1 MSAKSI
7 RSASFAQQIETAV
20 ARFGAAVGPRLRNG
34 SGQEEEQLRE
44 PFSRLLCD
52 VGDALGVQVLTVGEA
67 PLKDLGVRPDYVVD
81 VAGARVGY
89 VELKSPRRQI
99 PPDWN
104 PSRHE
109 RKQWEQLRLL
119 PNVLYS
125 NGSEWALFRYGELVG
140 PVARLIGDIKHS
152 DAELVPADGEF
163 ERVISGF
170 LLWTPPTPRNVH
182 QLVRAIASLCRLL
195 REEVSDTL
203 RRERTGDLREDIF
216 TGLAQDWRTLLFPG
230 LSDQEFAD
238 GYAQTVTFALLLA
251 RVDGIT
257 FEHQSLA
264 EIAKQ
269 LGKKHSLMGK
279 ALGVL
284 TEKTFEGRSV
294 VISTLL
300 RVIGAVDWDIVSQ
313 GRPDTALYL
322 YEPFLQQYDPELRRR
337 SGWYYTPNE
346 AVSFMVSFVEE
357 ILRTRLEKPW
367 GLATRGVEIIDP
379 AMGTGTYLLNILE
392 SVAQTIEEEEGPAAV
407 PAQLRA
413 LFSRMTGFEKQTGP
427 LAVAELRVHQAL
439 KAHCTEIPENELEL
453 LVADTLDSP
462 YEELPYIPRALE
474 PIARSRRRASEIKRQ
489 RRVLVIMGN
498 PPYGERAGGRGG
510 WVEKSSQGQKP
521 VLDAFRAPGNGRYEY
536 VLSNLYVY
544 FWRWATWKVFDAH
557 PDAASGVVAFISPS
571 SFTTGRGHAGMR
583 EYLRRTAD
591 ECWVID
597 LSPERHQPDV
607 STRVFPGVQHRLCIT
622 IVVRSGPGDP
632 NRPAHVHYIAVE
644 GRRSEKFARLKE
656 LHLKTPAWTD
666 CPTDWQSPFLPST
679 SVEWQ
684 SYPSLGDL
692 VPWSHSGLKPNRN
705 WVHSPDST
713 TLQRRWMRLLRA
725 DPDEKPI
732 LMKETPDRDLT
743 RVPTPLPGAARN
755 AEALKTETSPLPRI
769 ERVALRS
776 FDRQYLIY
784 DDRVI
789 DRVRPPLWYV
799 RGPNQI
805 FATEQHAHA
814 IDTGPGLVFSAL
826 VPSVHHYNG
835 RGGRVLPLYR
845 DPAGH
850 FPNLAPGL
858 LDLLSH
864 RISQEVSAKDLF
876 AYIAAVTAHP
886 AYTERFAE
894 QLRTPGI
901 RVPLTADPQLWSEAV
916 SIGHRVIRLHTY
928 GEQPLDTGEGHRH
941 QSPRLPA
948 ALRPKVVRAIP
959 DTPQAMPES
968 ISYEENTETLL
979 VGDGQIRP
987 VPLRVWEYEVSGMK
1001 IVRKWFDYRKKRPGG
1016 KRTSPLDDITPER
1029 WPAQFTTELLELL
1042 NVLGLCIGLETE
1054 QACLLREISTGPL
1067 VTTADLEQ
1075 AGVLPV
1081 PQRFRKPPQIPA
1093 ESALPLFEAPS

>member
-1 MSAKSI
+1 M
-7 RSASFAQQIETAV
+7 
-20 ARFGAAVGPRLRNG
+20 
-34 SGQEEEQLRE
+34 
-44 PFSRLLCD
+44 
-52 VGDALGVQVLTVGEA
+52 
-67 PLKDLGVRPDYVVD
+67 
-81 VAGARVGY
+81 GY
-89 VELKSPRRQI
+89 VELKGPRRRI
-99 PPDWN
+99 PPDWS
-104 PSRHE
+104 PSSHE

-125 NGSEWALFRYGELVG
+125 NGNDWALFRNGELVG
-140 PVARLIGDIKHS
+140 SVARLVGDIRRA
-152 DAELVPADGEF
+152 DAKLAPADGVF
-163 ERVISGF
+163 EQVISEF
-170 LLWTPPTPRNVH
+170 LLWTPPVPRNVH
-182 QLVRAIASLCRLL
+182 QLVRAIANLCRLL
-195 REEVSDTL
+195 REEVCDTL
-203 RRERTGDLREDIF
+203 RRERTGDLPEDIF

-257 FEHQSLA
+257 FEHQPLA

-279 ALGVL
+279 ALSVL

-313 GRPDTALYL
+313 GRPDTALHL
-322 YEPFLQQYDPELRRR
+322 YEPFLQQYDPELRRQ

-357 ILRTRLEKPW
+357 ILRKRLGKSW
-367 GLATRGVEIIDP
+367 GLATAGVEIIDP
-379 AMGTGTYLLNILE
+379 AVGTGTYLLNILE
-392 SVAQTIEEEEGPAAV
+392 SVARTIEDEEGPAAV

-427 LAVAELRVHQAL
+427 IAVAELRLHQAL
-439 KAHCTEIPENELEL
+439 KAYSTEIPESELEL
-453 LVADTLDSP
+453 LVTDTLDSP

-474 PIARSRRRASEIKRQ
+474 PIARSRRRAGEIKRLRQ
-489 RRVLVIMGN
+489 VLVIMGN

-510 WVEKSSQGQKP
+510 WVEKGGPGQTP

-557 PDAASGVVAFISPS
+557 PDAPSGIVAFISPS

-607 STRVFPGVQHRLCIT
+607 ITRVFPGVQHRLCIT
-622 IVVRSGPGDP
+622 IVVRSGAGD
-632 NRPAHVHYIAVE
+632 RDQPAPVRYMAVE
-644 GRRSEKFARLKE
+644 GRRSEKFAKLKE
-656 LHLKTPAWTD
+656 LHLENSAWMD
-666 CPTDWQSPFLPST
+666 CPTDWQAPFLPST
-679 SVEWQ
+679 SPEWQ
-684 SYPSLGDL
+684 SYPYLGDL

-705 WVHSPDST
+705 WVHSPDSN
-713 TLQRRWMRLLRA
+713 TLRRRWMRLLRA
-725 DPDEKPI
+725 DPDEKPV
-732 LMKETPDRDLT
+732 LMKETRDRDLS
-743 RVPTPLPGAARN
+743 RVPAPLPGTARH
-755 AEALKTETSPLPRI
+755 AKALKAETSPLPCI

-784 DDRVI
+784 DARVI
-789 DRVRPPLWYV
+789 DFVRPPLWYV
-799 RGPNQI
+799 RGSHQI
-805 FATEQHAHA
+805 YATEQHAHA
-814 IDTGPGLVFSAL
+814 IDAGPGIVFSAL

-845 DPAGH
+845 DAAGRV
-850 FPNLAPGL
+850 PNLAPGL
-858 LDLLSH
+858 LDLLSCKLH
-864 RISQEVSAKDLF
+864 QEVSAKDIF

-894 QLRTPGI
+894 QLRTPGV
-901 RVPLTADPQLWSEAV
+901 RVPLTADPQLWGEAM
-916 SIGHRVIRLHTY
+916 SIGHRVIRFHTY
-928 GEQPLDTGEGHRH
+928 GERPHNAGEGYPH
-941 QSPRLPA
+941 QVPRLPA
-948 ALRPKVVRAIP
+948 SLRPKVVRAIP
-959 DTPQAMPES
+959 DTPQAMPGN
-968 ISYEENTETLL
+968 IAYDKDTETLL

-987 VPLRVWEYEVSGMK
+987 VPPRVWEYEISGMK
-1001 IVRKWFDYRKKRPGG
+1001 VVRKWFDYRKKHPGG
-1016 KRTSPLDDITPER
+1016 KHTSPLDDITPER

-1042 NVLGLCIGLETE
+1042 NMLGLCVGLETE
-1054 QACLLREISTGPL
+1054 QARLLDQISTGPL
-1067 VTTADLEQ
+1067 ITTTDLEH

-1081 PQRFRKPPQIPA
+1081 PQRLRKPPQVPV

>member
-1 MSAKSI
+1 MPAKSTE
-7 RSASFAQQIETAV
+7 SASFAQQIETAV
-20 ARFGAAVGPRLRNG
+20 AHFGAAVGPKLRNG
-34 SGQEEEQLRE
+34 SGQDEEQLRE

-52 VGDALGVQVLTVGEA
+52 VGDALGVQVLPVGEA

-89 VELKSPRRQI
+89 VELKSPRRRI

-104 PSRHE
+104 PSKHE
-109 RKQWEQLRLL
+109 RKQWDQLRLL
-119 PNVLYS
+119 PNVLYC
-125 NGSEWALFRYGELVG
+125 NGIEWALFRNGELVG
-140 PVARLIGDIKHS
+140 SVARLIGDIRHA
-152 DAELVPADGEF
+152 DAKLTPADCVF
-163 ERVISGF
+163 ERIISDF
-170 LLWTPPTPRNVH
+170 LLWTPPIPRNVH
-182 QLVRAIASLCRLL
+182 QLVRAIANLCRLL

-203 RRERTGDLREDIF
+203 RRERTGDLQEDIF

-257 FEHQSLA
+257 FEHQALA

-300 RVIGAVDWDIVSQ
+300 RVIGAVDWDIISQ
-313 GRPDTALYL
+313 GRPDAALHL

-346 AVSFMVSFVEE
+346 AVSFMVSLVEE
-357 ILRTRLEKPW
+357 VLRTRLNKSW
-367 GLATRGVEIIDP
+367 GLATKDVEIIDP

-392 SVAQTIEEEEGPAAV
+392 SVAQTIADEEGPAAV
-407 PAQLRA
+407 PAQLRS

-427 LAVAELRVHQAL
+427 LAVAELRLHQAL
-439 KAHCTEIPENELEL
+439 KAHSTEIPENELEL

-462 YEELPYIPRALE
+462 YEELPYIPRVLE
-474 PIARSRRRASEIKRQ
+474 PIARSRRRASEIKRLRQ
-489 RRVLVIMGN
+489 ILVVMGN
-498 PPYGERAGGRGG
+498 PPFGERAGGRGG
-510 WVEKSSQGQKP
+510 WVENSGQGQKP
-521 VLDAFRAPGNGRYEY
+521 VLDAFRVPGNGRYEY
-536 VLSNLYVY
+536 VLSNVYVY

-597 LSPERHQPDV
+597 LSPERHQPDAN
-607 STRVFPGVQHRLCIT
+607 TRVFPDVQHRLCIT
-622 IVVRSGPGDP
+622 IVVRSGPSVP
-632 NRPAHVHYIAVE
+632 NRPAPVHYMAVE

-656 LHLKTPAWTD
+656 VHLDSSEWTD
-666 CPTDWQSPFLPST
+666 CPTDWQSPFLPAAST
-679 SVEWQ
+679 EWK
-684 SYPSLGDL
+684 SYPYLGDL
-692 VPWSHSGLKPNRN
+692 VPWSHSGLTPNRN
-705 WVHSPDST
+705 WVHSPDSS
-713 TLQRRWMRLLRA
+713 TLQRRWARLLRA
-725 DPDEKPI
+725 DPDEKPA
-732 LMKETPDRDLT
+732 LMKETRDRDLA
-743 RVPTPLPGAARN
+743 RIPSPLPGMERHTKPLGA
-755 AEALKTETSPLPRI
+755 ETSPIPRI

-776 FDRQYLIY
+776 FDRQYLIF
-784 DDRVI
+784 DARVI
-789 DRVRPPLWYV
+789 DFVRPPLWHV
-799 RGPNQI
+799 SGPNQI
-805 FATEQHAHA
+805 YATEQHAHA
-814 IDTGPGLVFSAL
+814 IDTGPGLVFTAL

-858 LDLLSH
+858 LDLLSCT
-864 RISQEVSAKDLF
+864 IDQEVGAKDLF
-876 AYIAAVTAHP
+876 SYIAAVTSHP

-894 QLRTPGI
+894 QLRTPGV
-901 RVPLTADPQLWSEAV
+901 RVPLTSDPKLWSEAV
-916 SIGHRVIRLHTY
+916 SIGRRVIRLHTY
-928 GEQPLDTGEGHRH
+928 GERPNDAGGGHTR
-941 QSPRLPA
+941 QSPRLSA
-948 ALRPKVVRAIP
+948 DLRPKVVQAIP
-959 DTPQAMPES
+959 DTPQMMPEA
-968 ISYEENTETLL
+968 ISYNKDTETLL
-979 VGDGQIRP
+979 VGAGQIRP
-987 VPLRVWEYEVSGMK
+987 VPLRVWEYEVSGMR

-1016 KRTSPLDDITPER
+1016 KRTSPLDRITPER

-1042 NVLGLCIGLETE
+1042 NVLGLCVGLETE
-1054 QACLLREISTGPL
+1054 QACLLDQISAGPL

-1093 ESALPLFEAPS
+1093 DSALPLFEPPT